1 MWKFAFDIELM
12 FGFMT
17 SNAMCLSFSTLGSSF
32 FFYGEMTPQ
41 SSLNL
46 ISPSSLSNVLAMNNP
61 PGHLIEDLPYQETFL
76 SDHIP

>member
-1 MWKFAFDIELM
+1 MWKFAFDIDVRLHELQHHM
-12 FGFMT
+12 PQ
-17 SNAMCLSFSTLGSSF
+17 LLISTLGCS

-61 PGHLIEDLPYQETFL
+61 PGDLIEDLPYQETFL
-76 SDHIP
+76 SDHLP